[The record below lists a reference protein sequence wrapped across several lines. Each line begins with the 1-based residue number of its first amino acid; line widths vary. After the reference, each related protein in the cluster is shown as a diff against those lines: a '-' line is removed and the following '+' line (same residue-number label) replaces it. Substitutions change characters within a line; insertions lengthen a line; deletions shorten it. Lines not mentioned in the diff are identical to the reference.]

1 MSTPEQEMKIMNDPA
16 SCARQCSYRGEGK
29 CSFESCPY
37 DEFPM
42 HKGQSTVDICP
53 ICGTKITRPQLD
65 HLPILCDKCI
75 TRLRKILTYILR
87 RLSREETLSITC
99 FSMALQD

>member
-16 SCARQCSYRGEGK
+16 SCTRQCSYRGEGK

-75 TRLRKILTYILR
+75 TRLRKILTSGYDEVDHLMNSGR
-87 RLSREETLSITC
+87 GSRC
-99 FSMALQD
+99 YYG